1 MPTSKDAPKE
11 ETAVFESKIETKQN
25 CIVTNNMQLYLVH
38 EWNQQLTIWWYG
50 LSSFQAGGTKFERF
64 LPTNQHNQ
72 GNYWILRIGVMWK
85 CQKLS

>member
-38 EWNQQLTIWWYG
+38 EWTQQQTIWWYG

-64 LPTNQHNQ
+64 LPNNKHTK
-72 GNYWILRIGVMWK
+72 R
-85 CQKLS
+85 KLLNFENWCT